1 MNTNWLLTIMYIEC
15 SPKNSFLDVLIK
27 NQIFLIANKEI
38 FDVLSF
44 KTLILLLIIGYHG
57 RLHCKGKQRHYEA

>member
-57 RLHCKGKQRHYEA
+57 RLHSKGKHYEA